1 MVEANT
7 RLAGAVRY
15 TVFELTALGSI
26 RIASELHAPT
36 DKEALR
42 EARRLVPHGMG
53 ELRHGGRIVCR
64 FSRA

>member
-1 MVEANT
+1 VIEART
-7 RLAGAVRY
+7 RLAGLVRY
-15 TVFELTALGSI
+15 TVFELSALGSI
-26 RIASELHAPT
+26 RIASEFDAQT

-53 ELRHGGRIVCR
+53 ELRQGGRIVCR